1 MNADPSTKVCPQ
13 CSADLSSTDAAG
25 VTECP
30 QCHAALPSATNT
42 KITGKHW
49 PLFWVLFLSPPVFC
63 VLFGLAKLT
72 ELSAVLVMI
81 GLACGIVCGTL
92 LAKIIGKPKMA
103 FILVPV
109 LMLVELVLCIF
120 GCVASLPASS
130 FH

>member
-1 MNADPSTKVCPQ
+1 MNTNQPTKVCPH
-13 CSADLSSTDAAG
+13 CSAELPSSDAANA
-25 VTECP
+25 TECP
-30 QCHAALPSATNT
+30 QCHAALPSATT
-42 KITGKHW
+42 KEIPRQDW
-49 PLFWVLFLSPPVFC
+49 LLFWVLFLLPPIFC

-72 ELSAVLVMI
+72 ELSAIVVMV

-103 FILVPV
+103 FILIPL
-109 LMLVELVLCIF
+109 LMLVELVLCMF